1 MSEVPEGRC
10 GFETATG
17 SDAHAETP
25 SVADIFDLDDSVPY
39 ETERTVQRYLSQET
53 RHNVLQVLLGHP
65 SHLASTTEIAYYVPR
80 SRSAISDQLA
90 NLADHE
96 ILTQYHHESNEDSRD
111 VPADFWGFTTFGVSL
126 LTEYNYLRGV
136 AVLRAVHDATHK
148 TETVRRH
155 EDAPRPALPST
166 VREAIDGDGSEADT
180 DSSTDPTDVTDEDT
194 TLTELREETFYAD
207 AAPADPSV
215 LNEDAD
221 GDRTLDELF

>member
-1 MSEVPEGRC
+1 MSEVPEDQC
-10 GFETATG
+10 GFEIPTESNVR
-17 SDAHAETP
+17 SDTP
-25 SVADIFDLDDSVPY
+25 SVADVFDLDDSVPY
-39 ETERTVQRYLSQET
+39 ETERTVQRYLSQGT

-65 SHLASTTEIAYYVPR
+65 SHLASTTEVAYYVPR
-80 SRSAISDQLA
+80 SRSAISDQLT

-96 ILTQYHHESNEDSRD
+96 ILTRYHHEPNENSRG
-111 VPADFWGFTTFGVSL
+111 VPADFWGLTTFGVSL

-148 TETVRRH
+148 TETVSRH
-155 EDAPRPALPST
+155 ENAPRPALPSA
-166 VREAIDGDGSEADT
+166 VREALDDGSETET
-180 DSSTDPTDVTDEDT
+180 DSSTGSTDVTDEDT

>member
-1 MSEVPEGRC
+1 MSRS
-10 GFETATG
+10 ETATG
-17 SDAHAETP
+17 SEGHAETP
-25 SVADIFDLDDSVPY
+25 SVADVFDLDDSVPY

-65 SHLASTTEIAYYVPR
+65 SNLASTTEIAYYVPR
-80 SRSAISDQLA
+80 SRSAISEQLA

-96 ILTQYHHESNEDSRD
+96 ILTQYHHEPNEDSRD
-111 VPADFWGFTTFGVSL
+111 VPADFWGFTAFGVSL

-148 TETVRRH
+148 TETVGRH
-155 EDAPRPALPST
+155 ENAPRPTLPST
-166 VREAIDGDGSEADT
+166 VRKALGHDGSEIDT
-180 DSSTDPTDVTDEDT
+180 DSSADLTAVTDEGT
-194 TLTELREETFYAD
+194 TLRELREETFYAD